1 MAIESTTRETAP
13 VQTTA
18 EHAARQ
24 WRLTPAYFWYVL
36 RRWPIIPG
44 VILVVLIITGVFA
57 GQLAPYDENEQ
68 DLRFRNAPPR
78 IFNTNSDYW
87 DNAADLSQ
95 ALFIP
100 GDTGGDIKNPG
111 NRFILGADHAGRDVL
126 SRIIH
131 GARISLVV
139 TSVALFSGLILGVT
153 IGVLSGYYGG
163 IVDEILMRM
172 VDIWY
177 AVPFLL
183 LAMVAV
189 IIFEASLNLIIV
201 LLILLAWSG
210 YVRNLRGEVLSLKER
225 DYIASAR
232 INGASTFRI
241 IAKHLLPGL
250 VNTIFVIASLRVGQL
265 ILAEASLSFLGA
277 GIPGPTPAW
286 GVLIADGREYVGSAW
301 WQTVFPGMAIFLVV
315 LAFNFLGDWVRD
327 RLDPRLRQL
336 D

>member
-1 MAIESTTRETAP
+1 MQGAAAP
-13 VQTTA
+13 TQRA
-18 EHAARQ
+18 L
-24 WRLTPAYFWYVL
+24 RLSPGYVWYAL
-36 RRWPIIPG
+36 RRWPIIPALIMI
-44 VILVVLIITGVFA
+44 VLVVAGVFA
-57 GQLAPYDENEQ
+57 DQLAPYDEIEQ
-68 DLRFRNAPPR
+68 DIRFRNAPPR
-78 IFNTNSDYW
+78 IFNMNSEFWSTQDY
-87 DNAADLSQ
+87 SQ
-95 ALFIP
+95 AMFRAEEAV
-100 GDTGGDIKNPG
+100 GKNPS
-111 NRFILGADHAGRDVL
+111 NRFILGADHVGRDVL

-153 IGVLSGYYGG
+153 IGVISGHYGG
-163 IVDEILMRM
+163 VVDEVLMRM
-172 VDIWY
+172 VDVWY
-177 AVPFLL
+177 AIPFLL

-225 DYIASAR
+225 DFVASAR
-232 INGASTFRI
+232 VAGASTFRI
-241 IAKHLLPGL
+241 IFKHLLPGL
-250 VNTIFVIASLRVGQL
+250 INTIFVIASLRVGQL

-286 GVLIADGREYVGSAW
+286 GVLIAEGREYVESAW
-301 WQTVFPGMAIFLVV
+301 WQTVFPGTAIFLVV

>member
-1 MAIESTTRETAP
+1 MQGAAAP
-13 VQTTA
+13 TQRA
-18 EHAARQ
+18 L
-24 WRLTPAYFWYVL
+24 RLSPGYVWYAL
-36 RRWPIIPG
+36 RRWPIIPALIMI
-44 VILVVLIITGVFA
+44 VLVVAGVFA
-57 GQLAPYDENEQ
+57 DQLAPYDEIEQ
-68 DLRFRNAPPR
+68 DIRFRNAPPR
-78 IFNTNSDYW
+78 IFNMNSEFWSTQDY
-87 DNAADLSQ
+87 SQ
-95 ALFIP
+95 AMFRAEEAV
-100 GDTGGDIKNPG
+100 GKNPS
-111 NRFILGADHAGRDVL
+111 NRFILGADHVGRDVL

-153 IGVLSGYYGG
+153 IGVISGYYGG
-163 IVDEILMRM
+163 VVDEVLMRM
-172 VDIWY
+172 VDVWY
-177 AVPFLL
+177 AIPFLL

-225 DYIASAR
+225 DFVASAR
-232 INGASTFRI
+232 VAGASTFRI
-241 IAKHLLPGL
+241 IFKHLLPGL
-250 VNTIFVIASLRVGQL
+250 INTIFVIASLRVGQL

-286 GVLIADGREYVGSAW
+286 GVLIAEGREYVESAW
-301 WQTVFPGMAIFLVV
+301 WQTVFPGTAIFLVV

>member
-1 MAIESTTRETAP
+1 MATETRTGDTTTLQGAAAP
-13 VQTTA
+13 TQRVF
-18 EHAARQ
+18 RIS
-24 WRLTPAYFWYVL
+24 PGYVWYAL
-36 RRWPIIPG
+36 RRWPIIPAL
-44 VILVVLIITGVFA
+44 IMVVLIVAGVFA
-57 GQLAPYDENEQ
+57 DQLAPYDEIEQ
-68 DLRFRNAPPR
+68 DIRFRNAPPR
-78 IFNTNSDYW
+78 IFNSNSEYW
-87 DNAADLSQ
+87 ESQDFSQ
-95 ALFIP
+95 AMFRAP
-100 GDTGGDIKNPG
+100 DSEGKNPA
-111 NRFILGADHAGRDVL
+111 NRFILGADHVGRDVL

-153 IGVLSGYYGG
+153 IGVISGYYGG
-163 IVDEILMRM
+163 VVDEILMRM
-172 VDIWY
+172 VDVWY
-177 AVPFLL
+177 AIPFLL

-225 DYIASAR
+225 DFVASAR
-232 INGASTFRI
+232 VAGASTFRI
-241 IAKHLLPGL
+241 IFKHLLPGL
-250 VNTIFVIASLRVGQL
+250 INTIFVIASLRVGQL

-286 GVLIADGREYVGSAW
+286 GVLIAEGREYVESAW
-301 WQTVFPGMAIFLVV
+301 WQTVFPGTAIFLVV

>member
-1 MAIESTTRETAP
+1 MATKTRVRESETLQEAASP
-13 VQTTA
+13 TVQ
-18 EHAARQ
+18 R
-24 WRLTPAYFWYVL
+24 WRFSPSGIWFAL

-44 VILVVLIITGVFA
+44 VIMAALFITGVFA
-57 GQLAPYDENEQ
+57 DQLAPYDDIEQ
-68 DLRFRNAPPR
+68 DIRFRNAPPR
-78 IFNTNSDYW
+78 IFNANADYW
-87 DNAADLSQ
+87 ADNDYSQ
-95 ALFIP
+95 AMFRADDGVGKDP
-100 GDTGGDIKNPG
+100 A
-111 NRFILGADHAGRDVL
+111 NRFILGADHVGRDVL

-139 TSVALFSGLILGVT
+139 TSVALFSGLILGVA
-153 IGVLSGYYGG
+153 IGLVSGYYGG
-163 IVDEILMRM
+163 IVDEFLMRM

-177 AVPFLL
+177 SVPFLL

-232 INGASTFRI
+232 VAGASTLRI
-241 IAKHLLPGL
+241 MFKHLLPGL
-250 VNTIFVIASLRVGQL
+250 INTIFVIASLRVGQL

-286 GVLIADGREYVGSAW
+286 GVMIAEGREYVESAW
-301 WQTVFPGMAIFLVV
+301 WQTVFPGTAIFLVV

>member
-1 MAIESTTRETAP
+1 MAANSGVADGATEP
-13 VQTTA
+13 VHSVFRLSLSGIW
-18 EHAARQ
+18 HA
-24 WRLTPAYFWYVL
+24 L
-36 RRWPIIPG
+36 RRWPIVPS
-44 VILVVLIITGVFA
+44 VILATLIFTGVFA
-57 GQLAPYDENEQ
+57 DQIAPKDPIKQ
-68 DLRFRNAPPR
+68 SLHFRNSPPR
-78 IFNTNSDYW
+78 FLDGDFYEAKLASNPTLD
-87 DNAADLSQ
+87 
-95 ALFIP
+95 IP
-100 GDTGGDIKNPG
+100 SNHYLLGGD
-111 NRFILGADHAGRDVL
+111 HVGRDVF

-153 IGVLSGYYGG
+153 IGVVAGYYGG
-163 IVDEILMRM
+163 IVDEVLMRM
-172 VDIWY
+172 VDVWY
-177 AVPFLL
+177 SVPFLL

-189 IIFEASLNLIIV
+189 IIFGASLNLIIV

-210 YVRNLRGEVLSLKER
+210 YVRNLRGEVLSLKHR

-232 INGASTFRI
+232 VAGASTLRI
-241 IAKHLLPGL
+241 IIRHLLPGL
-250 VNTIFVIASLRVGQL
+250 INTIFVIASLRVGQL

-286 GVLIADGREYVGSAW
+286 GVLIADGRDYVEAAW
-301 WQTVFPGMAIFLVV
+301 WQTVFPGLALFLVV

>member
-1 MAIESTTRETAP
+1 MASETRASEATTLQGAAAP
-13 VQTTA
+13 TQRA
-18 EHAARQ
+18 L
-24 WRLTPAYFWYVL
+24 RLSPGYVWYAL
-36 RRWPIIPG
+36 RRWPIIPALIMI
-44 VILVVLIITGVFA
+44 VLVVAGVFA
-57 GQLAPYDENEQ
+57 DQLAPYDEIEQ
-68 DLRFRNAPPR
+68 DIRFRNAPPR
-78 IFNTNSDYW
+78 IFNMNSEFWSTQDY
-87 DNAADLSQ
+87 SQ
-95 ALFIP
+95 AMFRAEEAV
-100 GDTGGDIKNPG
+100 GKNPS
-111 NRFILGADHAGRDVL
+111 NRFILGADHVGRDVL

-153 IGVLSGYYGG
+153 IGVISGYYGG
-163 IVDEILMRM
+163 VVDEVLMRM
-172 VDIWY
+172 VDVWY
-177 AVPFLL
+177 AIPFLL

-225 DYIASAR
+225 DFVASAR
-232 INGASTFRI
+232 VAGASTFRI
-241 IAKHLLPGL
+241 IFKHLLPGL
-250 VNTIFVIASLRVGQL
+250 INTIFVIASLRVGQL

-286 GVLIADGREYVGSAW
+286 GVLIAEGREYVESAW
-301 WQTVFPGMAIFLVV
+301 WQTVFPGTAIFLVV

>member
-1 MAIESTTRETAP
+1 MASETTTGGAKTLQGQVAP
-13 VQTTA
+13 SQRA
-18 EHAARQ
+18 F
-24 WRLTPAYFWYVL
+24 RLSPGYVWYVL
-36 RRWPIIPG
+36 RRWPIIPALIM
-44 VILVVLIITGVFA
+44 VVLVVAGVFA
-57 GQLAPYDENEQ
+57 DQLAPYDEIEQ
-68 DLRFRNAPPR
+68 DIRFRNAPPR
-78 IFNTNSDYW
+78 IFNANSEFWATQDY
-87 DNAADLSQ
+87 SQ
-95 ALFIP
+95 AMFRAEEAVGKDP
-100 GDTGGDIKNPG
+100 S
-111 NRFILGADHAGRDVL
+111 NRFILGADHVGRDVL

-153 IGVLSGYYGG
+153 IGVISGYYGG
-163 IVDEILMRM
+163 VVDEILMRM
-172 VDIWY
+172 VDVWY
-177 AVPFLL
+177 AIPFLL

-225 DYIASAR
+225 DFVASAR
-232 INGASTFRI
+232 VAGASTFRI
-241 IAKHLLPGL
+241 IFKHLLPGL
-250 VNTIFVIASLRVGQL
+250 INTIFVIASLRVGQL

-286 GVLIADGREYVGSAW
+286 GVLIAEGREYVESAW
-301 WQTVFPGMAIFLVV
+301 WQTVFPGTAIFLVV

>member
-1 MAIESTTRETAP
+1 MAIESTTRETAT
-13 VQTTA
+13 VQ
-18 EHAARQ
+18 AASEPLTRQ
-24 WRLTPAYFWYVL
+24 WRFTPAYLWYVV
-36 RRWPIIPG
+36 RRWPIIPA
-44 VILVVLIITGVFA
+44 VILAVLVITGVFA
-57 GQLAPYDENEQ
+57 DQLAPYDENEN

-78 IFNTNSDYW
+78 IFNTNSEYW
-87 DNAADLSQ
+87 DNAAELSQ
-95 ALFIP
+95 ALFTP
-100 GDTGGDIKNPG
+100 GDTAGAIKDPS
-111 NRFILGADHAGRDVL
+111 NRYILGADHAGRDVL

-153 IGVLSGYYGG
+153 IGVVSGYYGG

-225 DYIASAR
+225 DYVASAR
-232 INGASTFRI
+232 VNGASTFRI

-301 WQTVFPGMAIFLVV
+301 WQTVFPGTAIFLVV

>member
-1 MAIESTTRETAP
+1 MATETTTQDQATTRSESEVRA
-13 VQTTA
+13 QGGF
-18 EHAARQ
+18 RFS
-24 WRLTPAYFWYVL
+24 PAGFWFAL

-44 VILVVLIITGVFA
+44 LILGVLAVTGVFA
-57 GQLAPYDENEQ
+57 PQLAPYDEIEQ
-68 DLRFRNAPPR
+68 DLRYRHAPPR
-78 IFNTNSDYW
+78 ILDDTFYEGKDI
-87 DNAADLSQ
+87 SQ
-95 ALFIP
+95 AMFNLQP
-100 GDTGGDIKNPG
+100 SKNAG
-111 NRFILGADHAGRDVL
+111 NRFILGGDHVGRDVL

-139 TSVALFSGLILGVT
+139 TSVALFSGLLLGVT

-172 VDIWY
+172 VDVWY
-177 AVPFLL
+177 SIPFLL

-189 IIFEASLNLIIV
+189 IIFGASLRLIV
-201 LLILLAWSG
+201 MLLILLAWSG
-210 YVRNLRGEVLSLKER
+210 YVRNLRGEVLSLRER

-232 INGASTFRI
+232 VAGASTFRI
-241 IAKHLLPGL
+241 IFRHLLPGL
-250 VNTIFVIASLRVGQL
+250 INTIFVIASLRVGQL

-286 GVLIADGREYVGSAW
+286 GAMISEGSEYVASAW
-301 WQTVFPGMAIFLVV
+301 WQTVFPGIAIFLVV

>member
-1 MAIESTTRETAP
+1 MATETTTRETTVVQDGQAAP
-13 VQTTA
+13 V
-18 EHAARQ
+18 ARSF
-24 WRLTPAYFWYVL
+24 RITPGFLWYAL
-36 RRWPIIPG
+36 RRWPIIPAL
-44 VILVVLIITGVFA
+44 IMVVLIITGVFA
-57 GQLAPYDENEQ
+57 DQLAPYDEIEQ
-68 DLRFRNAPPR
+68 DIRFRNSPPR
-78 IFNTNSDYW
+78 IFNSNSEYWESQDY
-87 DNAADLSQ
+87 SQ
-95 ALFIP
+95 AMFRAP
-100 GDTGGDIKNPG
+100 DSEGKDPS
-111 NRFILGADHAGRDVL
+111 NRFILGGDHVGRDVL
-126 SRIIH
+126 SRIVH

-153 IGVLSGYYGG
+153 IGVISGYYGG
-163 IVDEILMRM
+163 IIDEILMRM

-177 AVPFLL
+177 SVPFLL

-225 DYIASAR
+225 DFVASAR
-232 INGASTFRI
+232 VAGASTIRI
-241 IAKHLLPGL
+241 IFKHLLPGL

-286 GVLIADGREYVGSAW
+286 GVMIAEGREYVENAW
-301 WQTVFPGMAIFLVV
+301 WQTVFPGTAIFLVV

>member
-1 MAIESTTRETAP
+1 MATEITAQETRNVHSATFP
-13 VQTTA
+13 I
-18 EHAARQ
+18 ARGF
-24 WRLTPAYFWYVL
+24 RVTPGYLWYIL
-36 RRWPIIPG
+36 RRWPVIPG
-44 VILVVLIITGVFA
+44 LIMVVLVITGVFA
-57 GQLAPYDENEQ
+57 DQLAPYDDIEQ
-68 DLRFRNAPPR
+68 DIRFRNAPPR
-78 IFNTNSDYW
+78 IFGWNEDYW
-87 DNAADLSQ
+87 STNDYSQ
-95 ALFIP
+95 AMFRSE
-100 GDTGGDIKNPG
+100 DTEGKNPS
-111 NRFILGADHAGRDVL
+111 NRFILGADHVGRDVL

-153 IGVLSGYYGG
+153 IGVVSGYYGG
-163 IVDEILMRM
+163 IVDEFLMRL
-172 VDIWY
+172 VDVWY

-189 IIFEASLNLIIV
+189 IIFEASLNLIII
-201 LLILLAWSG
+201 LLVLLAWSG
-210 YVRNLRGEVLSLKER
+210 YVRNLRGEVLSLKQR
-225 DYIASAR
+225 DFVASAR
-232 INGASTFRI
+232 VAGASTFRI
-241 IAKHLLPGL
+241 IFKHLLPGL

-286 GVLIADGREYVGSAW
+286 GVLIAEGREYVEQAW
-301 WQTVFPGMAIFLVV
+301 WQTVFPGTAIFLVV

>member
-1 MAIESTTRETAP
+1 MTTETTTRETTVVQDGQAAP
-13 VQTTA
+13 V
-18 EHAARQ
+18 ARGFQ
-24 WRLTPAYFWYVL
+24 ITPGFLWYAL
-36 RRWPIIPG
+36 RRWPIIPAL
-44 VILVVLIITGVFA
+44 IMIVLIITGVFA
-57 GQLAPYDENEQ
+57 DQLAPYDEIEQ
-68 DLRFRNAPPR
+68 DIRFRNSPPR
-78 IFNTNSDYW
+78 IFNSNSEYWESQDY
-87 DNAADLSQ
+87 SQ
-95 ALFIP
+95 AMFRAP
-100 GDTGGDIKNPG
+100 DSEGKDPS
-111 NRFILGADHAGRDVL
+111 NRFILGGDHVGRDVL

-153 IGVLSGYYGG
+153 IGVISGYYGG
-163 IVDEILMRM
+163 IIDEILMRM

-177 AVPFLL
+177 SVPFLL

-225 DYIASAR
+225 DFVASAR
-232 INGASTFRI
+232 VAGASTFRI
-241 IAKHLLPGL
+241 IFKHLLPGL

-286 GVLIADGREYVGSAW
+286 GVMIAEGREYVENAW
-301 WQTVFPGMAIFLVV
+301 WQTVFPGTAIFLVV

>member
-1 MAIESTTRETAP
+1 MAT
-13 VQTTA
+13 QTTA
-18 EHAARQ
+18 QEQTTAPGATALRGAG
-24 WRLTPAYFWYVL
+24 RFRFTPGGVWYAV
-36 RRWPIIPG
+36 RRWPIIPA
-44 VILVVLIITGVFA
+44 VILFVLVVTGTFA
-57 GQLAPYDENEQ
+57 GTLAPYDEIEQ
-68 DLRFRNAPPR
+68 DIRFRNAPPR
-78 IFNTNSDYW
+78 ILDSAFYEGKDISTSMFSFGGEESVK
-87 DNAADLSQ
+87 NAGNRYIL
-95 ALFIP
+95 
-100 GDTGGDIKNPG
+100 GGD
-111 NRFILGADHAGRDVL
+111 HVGRDVF

-153 IGVLSGYYGG
+153 IGVVSGYYGG
-163 IVDEILMRM
+163 IIDEILMRM

-177 AVPFLL
+177 SIPFLL

-189 IIFEASLNLIIV
+189 IIFGASLNLIVV

-210 YVRNLRGEVLSLKER
+210 YVRNLRGETLSLKER
-225 DYIASAR
+225 DYVASAR
-232 INGASTFRI
+232 VTGASTFRI
-241 IAKHLLPGL
+241 IFRHLLPGL
-250 VNTIFVIASLRVGQL
+250 INTIFVIASLRVGQL

-286 GVLIADGREYVGSAW
+286 GAMISEGSEYVASAW
-301 WQTVFPGMAIFLVV
+301 WQTVFPGTAIFLVV

>member
-1 MAIESTTRETAP
+1 MASETRARDATTLQEAAAP
-13 VQTTA
+13 TQRVF
-18 EHAARQ
+18 
-24 WRLTPAYFWYVL
+24 RLSPGYVWYAL
-36 RRWPIIPG
+36 RRWPIIPAL
-44 VILVVLIITGVFA
+44 IMVVLVITGVFA
-57 GQLAPYDENEQ
+57 DQLAPYDEIEQ
-68 DLRFRNAPPR
+68 DIRFRNAPPR
-78 IFNTNSDYW
+78 IFNSNAEYW
-87 DNAADLSQ
+87 ESQDFSQ
-95 ALFIP
+95 AMFRAP
-100 GDTGGDIKNPG
+100 DSEGKNPA
-111 NRFILGADHAGRDVL
+111 NRFILGADHVGRDVL

-153 IGVLSGYYGG
+153 IGVISGYYGG
-163 IVDEILMRM
+163 VVDEVLMRM
-172 VDIWY
+172 VDVWY
-177 AVPFLL
+177 AIPFLL

-189 IIFEASLNLIIV
+189 IIFEASLNLIII

-225 DYIASAR
+225 DFVASAR
-232 INGASTFRI
+232 VTGASTFRI
-241 IAKHLLPGL
+241 IFKHLLPGL
-250 VNTIFVIASLRVGQL
+250 INTIFVIASLRVGQL

-286 GVLIADGREYVGSAW
+286 GVLIAEGREYVESAW
-301 WQTVFPGMAIFLVV
+301 WQTVFPGTAIFLVV

>member
-1 MAIESTTRETAP
+1 MTTETTTRETTVVQDGQAAP
-13 VQTTA
+13 V
-18 EHAARQ
+18 ARGF
-24 WRLTPAYFWYVL
+24 RITPGFLWYAL
-36 RRWPIIPG
+36 RRWPIIPALIM
-44 VILVVLIITGVFA
+44 VALIITGVFA
-57 GQLAPYDENEQ
+57 DQLAPYDEIEQ
-68 DLRFRNAPPR
+68 DIRFRNSPPR
-78 IFNTNSDYW
+78 IFNSNSEYWESQDY
-87 DNAADLSQ
+87 SQ
-95 ALFIP
+95 AMFRAP
-100 GDTGGDIKNPG
+100 DSEGKDPS
-111 NRFILGADHAGRDVL
+111 NRFILGGDHVGRDVL

-153 IGVLSGYYGG
+153 IGVISGYYGG
-163 IVDEILMRM
+163 IIDEILMRM

-177 AVPFLL
+177 SVPFLL

-225 DYIASAR
+225 DFVASAR
-232 INGASTFRI
+232 VAGASTFRI
-241 IAKHLLPGL
+241 IFKHLLPGL

-286 GVLIADGREYVGSAW
+286 GVMIAEGREYVENAW
-301 WQTVFPGMAIFLVV
+301 WQTVFPGTAIFLVV

>member
-1 MAIESTTRETAP
+1 MASE
-13 VQTTA
+13 TTA
-18 EHAARQ
+18 RD
-24 WRLTPAYFWYVL
+24 TPTVQGTTGPPVAQRFRINPASLWYAL

-44 VILVVLIITGVFA
+44 LIMLVLAVTGVFA
-57 GQLAPYDENEQ
+57 DQLAPYDDIEQ
-68 DLRFRNAPPR
+68 DIRFRNAPPR
-78 IFNTNSDYW
+78 IFNSNVEYW
-87 DNAADLSQ
+87 ESQ
-95 ALFIP
+95 DFSEAMFRAP
-100 GDTGGDIKNPG
+100 DSEGKNPA
-111 NRFILGADHAGRDVL
+111 NRFILGGDHVGRDVL

-153 IGVLSGYYGG
+153 IGVISGYYGG
-163 IVDEILMRM
+163 IVDEFLMRM

-189 IIFEASLNLIIV
+189 IIFEASLNLIVV

-225 DYIASAR
+225 DFVASAR
-232 INGASTFRI
+232 VAGASTFRI
-241 IAKHLLPGL
+241 IFKHLLPGL

-286 GVLIADGREYVGSAW
+286 GVMIAEGREYVESAW
-301 WQTVFPGMAIFLVV
+301 WQTVFPGTAIFLVV

>member
-1 MAIESTTRETAP
+1 M
-13 VQTTA
+13 
-18 EHAARQ
+18 
-24 WRLTPAYFWYVL
+24 TPASIWFAL
-36 RRWPIIPG
+36 RRWPIIPA
-44 VILVVLIITGVFA
+44 VILVLLVVTGVFA
-57 GQLAPYDENEQ
+57 DQLAPYDDIEQ
-68 DLRFRNAPPR
+68 DIRFRNAPPR

-87 DNAADLSQ
+87 DDQDYSQ
-95 ALFIP
+95 AMFRAEDSEGKDP
-100 GDTGGDIKNPG
+100 A
-111 NRFILGADHAGRDVL
+111 NRFILGADHVGRDVL
-126 SRIIH
+126 SRIIF

-139 TSVALFSGLILGVT
+139 TSVALFSGLILGVA
-153 IGVLSGYYGG
+153 IGLVSGYYGG
-163 IVDEILMRM
+163 IIDEILMRM

-177 AVPFLL
+177 SVPFLL

-189 IIFEASLNLIIV
+189 IIFEASLNLIIA

-225 DYIASAR
+225 DFIASAR
-232 INGASTFRI
+232 VAGASTLRI
-241 IAKHLLPGL
+241 MFKHLLPGL

-286 GVLIADGREYVGSAW
+286 GVMIADGREYVESAW
-301 WQTVFPGMAIFLVV
+301 WQTVFPGTAIFLVV
-315 LAFNFLGDWVRD
+315 LAFNFLGDWIRD

>member
-1 MAIESTTRETAP
+1 MATE
-13 VQTTA
+13 TTA
-18 EHAARQ
+18 QQKTGSQQLAASRARGSF
-24 WRLTPAYFWYVL
+24 RLTPAGIWYSL
-36 RRWPIIPG
+36 RRWPIIPI
-44 VILVVLIITGVFA
+44 VILAGLVVTGVFA
-57 GQLAPYDENEQ
+57 DQLAPYDEIDQ
-68 DLRFRNAPPR
+68 DIRFRHAPPR
-78 IFNTNSDYW
+78 I
-87 DNAADLSQ
+87 L
-95 ALFIP
+95 
-100 GDTGGDIKNPG
+100 GGDHPFYEGKDVSVSMFKLEEDKNPA
-111 NRFILGADHAGRDVL
+111 NRFILGGDHVGRDVL
-126 SRIIH
+126 SRIIY

-153 IGVLSGYYGG
+153 IGVVSGYYGG
-163 IVDEILMRM
+163 VTDEILMRM
-172 VDIWY
+172 VDVWY
-177 AVPFLL
+177 SIPFLL

-189 IIFEASLNLIIV
+189 IIFGASLNLIVV

-232 INGASTFRI
+232 VAGASTLRIMFR
-241 IAKHLLPGL
+241 HLLPGL
-250 VNTIFVIASLRVGQL
+250 INTIFVIASLRVGQL

-286 GVLIADGREYVGSAW
+286 GVMISDGSEYVEKAW

>member
-1 MAIESTTRETAP
+1 MATETSTNPSQTVPSTAAAP
-13 VQTTA
+13 VTSKL
-18 EHAARQ
+18 RV
-24 WRLTPAYFWYVL
+24 TPGVLWYAL
-36 RRWPIIPG
+36 RRWPIVPG
-44 VILVVLIITGVFA
+44 VIMVVLVVTGVFA
-57 GQLAPYDENEQ
+57 DQLSPYDDIEQ
-68 DLRFRNAPPR
+68 DIRFRNAPPR

-87 DNAADLSQ
+87 AENDYSQ
-95 ALFIP
+95 AMFRAEGSEGKDP
-100 GDTGGDIKNPG
+100 S
-111 NRFILGADHAGRDVL
+111 NRFLLGADHVGRDVL
-126 SRIIH
+126 SRIIY

-139 TSVALFSGLILGVT
+139 TSVALFSGLILGVA
-153 IGVLSGYYGG
+153 IGVVSGYYGG
-163 IVDEILMRM
+163 FIDEILMRM

-177 AVPFLL
+177 SVPFLL
-183 LAMVAV
+183 LAMVTV

-232 INGASTFRI
+232 VAGASTLRI
-241 IAKHLLPGL
+241 MIKHLLPGL
-250 VNTIFVIASLRVGQL
+250 MSTIFVIASLRVGQL

-286 GVLIADGREYVGSAW
+286 GVMIADGREYVESAW
-301 WQTVFPGMAIFLVV
+301 WQTVFPGVAIFLVV

>member
-1 MAIESTTRETAP
+1 MATESTAQGQAMDMGATVSRGFHLSP
-13 VQTTA
+13 SNV
-18 EHAARQ
+18 
-24 WRLTPAYFWYVL
+24 WYVL
-36 RRWPIIPG
+36 RRWPIVPG
-44 VILVVLIITGVFA
+44 LILFVLVFTGIFA
-57 GQLAPYDENEQ
+57 DQLAPHDPIKQ
-68 DLRFRNAPPR
+68 SLHFRNSPPR
-78 IFNTNSDYW
+78 ILDSEFYTQKLASNPNLD
-87 DNAADLSQ
+87 
-95 ALFIP
+95 IP
-100 GDTGGDIKNPG
+100 SNRYLLGGD
-111 NRFILGADHAGRDVL
+111 HVGRDVL

-139 TSVALFSGLILGVT
+139 TSVALFSGLILGVS
-153 IGVLSGYYGG
+153 IGVLAGYYGG

-172 VDIWY
+172 VDVWY
-177 AVPFLL
+177 SVPFLL
-183 LAMVAV
+183 LAMVFV

-210 YVRNLRGEVLSLKER
+210 YVRNLRGEVLSLKQR

-232 INGASTFRI
+232 ITGASTLRI
-241 IAKHLLPGL
+241 IVRHLLPGL
-250 VNTIFVIASLRVGQL
+250 INTIFVIASLRVGQL

-286 GVLIADGREYVGSAW
+286 GVLIADGRDYVEAAW
-301 WQTVFPGMAIFLVV
+301 WQTVFPGIALFLVV

>member
-1 MAIESTTRETAP
+1 MASETRTRETTALQGAAAP
-13 VQTTA
+13 TQRVL
-18 EHAARQ
+18 RF
-24 WRLTPAYFWYVL
+24 TPAYAWYAL
-36 RRWPIIPG
+36 RRWPIIPAL
-44 VILVVLIITGVFA
+44 IMVVLIVTGVFA
-57 GQLAPYDENEQ
+57 DQLAPYDEIEQ
-68 DLRFRNAPPR
+68 DIRFRNAPPR
-78 IFNTNSDYW
+78 IFNMNSEFWSTQDY
-87 DNAADLSQ
+87 SQ
-95 ALFIP
+95 AMFRAEEAVGKDP
-100 GDTGGDIKNPG
+100 S
-111 NRFILGADHAGRDVL
+111 NRFILGADHVGRDVL

-153 IGVLSGYYGG
+153 IGVISGYYGG
-163 IVDEILMRM
+163 VVDEILMRM
-172 VDIWY
+172 VDVWY
-177 AVPFLL
+177 AIPFLL

-225 DYIASAR
+225 DFVASAR
-232 INGASTFRI
+232 VAGASTFRI
-241 IAKHLLPGL
+241 IFKHLLPGL
-250 VNTIFVIASLRVGQL
+250 INTIFVIASLRVGQL

-286 GVLIADGREYVGSAW
+286 GVLIAEGREYVESAW

>member
-1 MAIESTTRETAP
+1 MATETTARNSGAVQAATAP
-13 VQTTA
+13 TA
-18 EHAARQ
+18 Q
-24 WRLTPAYFWYVL
+24 KVRLTPAYLWYII

-44 VILVVLIITGVFA
+44 LIMIVLVISGVFA
-57 GQLAPYDENEQ
+57 DQLAPYDEIEQ
-68 DLRFRNAPPR
+68 DIRFRNAPPR
-78 IFNTNSDYW
+78 IFGANAEYWSTQDY
-87 DNAADLSQ
+87 SQ
-95 ALFIP
+95 AMFRAE
-100 GDTGGDIKNPG
+100 GSEGKDPG
-111 NRFILGADHAGRDVL
+111 NRFILGADHVGRDVL

-153 IGVLSGYYGG
+153 IGVISGYYGG
-163 IVDEILMRM
+163 IVDEFLMRM
-172 VDIWY
+172 VDVWY

-189 IIFEASLNLIIV
+189 IIFEASLNLIVI
-201 LLILLAWSG
+201 LLMLLAWSG
-210 YVRNLRGEVLSLKER
+210 YVRNLRGEVLSLKQR
-225 DYIASAR
+225 DFVASAR
-232 INGASTFRI
+232 VAGASTFRI
-241 IAKHLLPGL
+241 IFRHLLPGL

-286 GVLIADGREYVGSAW
+286 GVLIAEGREYVEQAW
-301 WQTVFPGMAIFLVV
+301 WQTVFPGTAIFLVV

>member
-1 MAIESTTRETAP
+1 MASETRTGEVTTLQGAAAP
-13 VQTTA
+13 TQRVF
-18 EHAARQ
+18 
-24 WRLTPAYFWYVL
+24 RLSPAYVWYAL
-36 RRWPIIPG
+36 RRWPIIPSL
-44 VILVVLIITGVFA
+44 IMVVLIVAGVFA
-57 GQLAPYDENEQ
+57 DQLAPYDEIEQ
-68 DLRFRNAPPR
+68 DIRFRNAPPR
-78 IFNTNSDYW
+78 IFNA
-87 DNAADLSQ
+87 NAEFWESQDFSQ
-95 ALFIP
+95 AMFRAP
-100 GDTGGDIKNPG
+100 DSEGKNPA
-111 NRFILGADHAGRDVL
+111 NRFILGADHVGRDVL

-153 IGVLSGYYGG
+153 IGVISGYYGG
-163 IVDEILMRM
+163 VVDEILMRM
-172 VDIWY
+172 VDVWY
-177 AVPFLL
+177 AIPFLL

-225 DYIASAR
+225 DFVASAR
-232 INGASTFRI
+232 VAGASTFRI
-241 IAKHLLPGL
+241 IFKHLLPGL
-250 VNTIFVIASLRVGQL
+250 INTIFVIASLRVGQL

-286 GVLIADGREYVGSAW
+286 GVLIAEGREYVESAW
-301 WQTVFPGMAIFLVV
+301 WQTVFPGTAIFLVV

>member
-1 MAIESTTRETAP
+1 MATGTTARDTTIVQGADTAP
-13 VQTTA
+13 V
-18 EHAARQ
+18 ARGF
-24 WRLTPAYFWYVL
+24 RITPGFLWYVL
-36 RRWPIIPG
+36 RRWPIIPAL
-44 VILVVLIITGVFA
+44 IMIVLIITGVFA
-57 GQLAPYDENEQ
+57 DQLAPYDEIEQ
-68 DLRFRNAPPR
+68 DIRFRNAPPR
-78 IFNTNSDYW
+78 IFNSNSEYW
-87 DNAADLSQ
+87 DGQDYSQ
-95 ALFIP
+95 AMFRAP
-100 GDTGGDIKNPG
+100 DSEGKDPA
-111 NRFILGADHAGRDVL
+111 NRFILGGDHVGRDVL

-163 IVDEILMRM
+163 IIDEILMRM

-177 AVPFLL
+177 SVPFLL

-225 DYIASAR
+225 DFVASAR
-232 INGASTFRI
+232 VAGASTFRI
-241 IAKHLLPGL
+241 IFKHLLPGL

-286 GVLIADGREYVGSAW
+286 GVMIAEGREYVENAW
-301 WQTVFPGMAIFLVV
+301 WQTVFPGVAIFLVV